1 MSEDSAAFDDILA
14 RLRQRIERRR
24 ADGTYP
30 DDLEEQLA
38 AHYERIVNARSSLG
52 RDPASRLEERIDD
65 VHRAGHFEPRQPPVE
80 SRWRAGRAA
89 HRALTPFV
97 VRHADELRR
106 QMGEYATTV
115 TRALREIREFELH
128 VDVALRR
135 LLELVAQNE
144 HDVATVHF
152 TELEVERR
160 VAELAAHRDPTW
172 FRPWFTNDAFEAV
185 FRGGR
190 EEILDRYRDL
200 ADRLEGCGPVLEIGC
215 GRGEILEL
223 LAERGVEAR
232 GVELDPELVRDAS
245 ARGLDV
251 SEGDGLTTL
260 AGLPDAGVGGIVL
273 IQVIE
278 HLSPQQ
284 IADLIPLAARKLR
297 DGGRLIV
304 ETVNP
309 LSLYV
314 FGHALYLD
322 PTHLR
327 LVHPFYL
334 EFLARE
340 AGFADVRTDW
350 RSLPRAEERFSEI
363 PADDP
368 SAAAVNPVVRRLNQL
383 LFGPQDYALIATR

>member
-1 MSEDSAAFDDILA
+1 MP
-14 RLRQRIERRR
+14 
-24 ADGTYP
+24 G
-30 DDLEEQLA
+30 
-38 AHYERIVNARSSLG
+38 G
-52 RDPASRLEERIDD
+52 R
-65 VHRAGHFEPRQPPVE
+65 V
-80 SRWRAGRAA
+80 A
-89 HRALTPFV
+89 HRALNPFV

-115 TRALREIREFELH
+115 TRALDEIREFEYH
-128 VDVALRR
+128 VDATFRR

-144 HDVATVHF
+144 HHVSTVHF

-172 FRPWFTNDAFEAV
+172 FRPWFTNDAFEAA

-200 ADRLEGCGPVLEIGC
+200 IERLDGCAPVLDIGC
-215 GRGEILEL
+215 GRGEILDL

-232 GVELDPELVRDAS
+232 GVELDPELARDAS
-245 ARGLDV
+245 RRGLDV
-251 SEGDGLTTL
+251 SEADGLTTL
-260 AGLPDAGVGGIVL
+260 AGLPDADLGGIVL

-284 IADLIPLAARKLR
+284 IADLVPLAASKLR

-314 FGHALYLD
+314 FGHAFYLD

-340 AGFADVRTDW
+340 AGFADVRTEW
-350 RSLPRAEERFSEI
+350 RSLPRDEDRLSEI
-363 PADDP
+363 PVDDP
-368 SAAAVNPVVRRLNQL
+368 SAEVMNPVVRRLNEV